1 MIRTSVRL
9 TPRARVPERERFK
22 TIADHSDRASGRWGC
37 FYSAPR
43 FPSIWLCES
52 ASPGLLKQVFRSGDR
67 AFKVDQ
73 SSLVRGLERMNS
85 VHRCHDPETFKA
97 LTHYIFTFHD
107 STFECVAASFT
118 FTVEDVGPD
127 EEYGS
132 HT

>member
-1 MIRTSVRL
+1 
-9 TPRARVPERERFK
+9 
-22 TIADHSDRASGRWGC
+22 
-37 FYSAPR
+37 
-43 FPSIWLCES
+43 
-52 ASPGLLKQVFRSGDR
+52 
-67 AFKVDQ
+67 
-73 SSLVRGLERMNS
+73 MNS

-132 HT
+132 YT